1 MAKRRAFGD
10 GMVRKLKR
18 GLWEGRVVI
27 GHKKDG
33 SPIFKY
39 AYAHTQKELGETL
52 RALAR
57 VYHDRDL
64 TEEMMLTLGT
74 WLERWSAETF
84 PLSLRASTAE
94 NCRRMIQNHIVP
106 RLGKKRLADLTTDDI
121 QKFCNELRQS
131 GRVDQQESGLSAS
144 MVRRVHSLLHQA
156 LDAAVRARLIPSNPA
171 DGVQLPKQRR
181 TQKQILNDEQLN
193 VLMKAIEGDED
204 WHDFFYTEL
213 TTGLRRGEICALRW
227 EDFDESEGLLHV
239 RRTLKR
245 ENGALVCGDTKT
257 YAGQR
262 VILLPLSTA
271 ELLRERRKSALTDW
285 IFPNLLRPEQPTN
298 PNTAYDHMKLILK
311 RAGLPDIRFHDLRHT
326 FATHALASGVDA
338 KTLAGILGHTNA
350 SFTLDTYTHVT
361 DDMKETASG
370 IVGDFM
376 EEIFGKDLKPW
387 QNAKPETA

>member
-1 MAKRRAFGD
+1 MAKRRASGD
-10 GMVRKLKR
+10 GMVRKRKR

-33 SPIFKY
+33 SSIFKY

-57 VYHDRDL
+57 VYHDRNL

-94 NCRRMIQNHIVP
+94 SCRRMIRNHIVP

-121 QKFCNELRQS
+121 QKFCNALRKD
-131 GRVDQQESGLSAS
+131 GRLDGKEGGLSAS

-156 LDAAVRARLIPSNPA
+156 LDAAVRARLIPANPA
-171 DGVQLPKQRR
+171 DGVQLPKRRR
-181 TQKQILNDEQLN
+181 TQKQILNNEQLDA
-193 VLMKAIEGDED
+193 LMNAIEGDED

-227 EDFDESEGLLHV
+227 EDYDEAEGLLHV

-262 VILLPLSTA
+262 VICLPPSTA
-271 ELLRERRKSALTDW
+271 ELLRERKQSAFTEW
-285 IFPNLLRPEQPTN
+285 IFPNALHPDQPVN
-298 PNTAYDHMKLILK
+298 PATAYDHMKRILK
-311 RAGLPDIRFHDLRHT
+311 RAGLPAIRFHDLRHT

-338 KTLAGILGHTNA
+338 KTLAGILGHTDA

-361 DDMKETASG
+361 DDMKEAAACV
-370 IVGDFM
+370 VGDFM
-376 EEIFGKDLKPW
+376 EEIFGKELQPW